1 MSGRASNT
9 KRHKHAHKAARPADF
24 SMASIPR
31 NNSDDASRGLEKAA
45 LAERPQR
52 YLLRLYV
59 TGSTP
64 ASARAIE
71 RVSKICEERLHGR
84 YELEVID
91 VYQKPALSK
100 DEQIIATPTLVRVLP
115 APLRRFIGDL
125 SKVDGILFGIDLREK
140 T

>member
-1 MSGRASNT
+1 MRGRASNAG
-9 KRHKHAHKAARPADF
+9 AHEAARSEYLP
-24 SMASIPR
+24 MAAILKR
-31 NNSDDASRGLEKAA
+31 NSDRAVRGLEKAA
-45 LAERPQR
+45 LAERPQQ

-59 TGSTP
+59 TGTTP

-71 RVSKICEERLHGR
+71 RVSKICEERLQGR

-91 VYQKPALSK
+91 IYQKPALAK

-125 SKVDGILFGIDLREK
+125 SKVDGILFGLDLREK

>member
-1 MSGRASNT
+1 MSGRASKT
-9 KRHKHAHKAARPADF
+9 GRFAHEAARSEDF
-24 SMASIPR
+24 SMAAILGR
-31 NNSDDASRGLEKAA
+31 DSDRASRGLEKAA
-45 LAERPQR
+45 LAERPQQ

-59 TGSTP
+59 TGTTP

-71 RVSKICEERLHGR
+71 RVSKICEERLQGR

-91 VYQKPALSK
+91 IYQKPALAK

-125 SKVDGILFGIDLREK
+125 SKVDRILFGVDLREK

>member
-1 MSGRASNT
+1 MAAILGR
-9 KRHKHAHKAARPADF
+9 D
-24 SMASIPR
+24 
-31 NNSDDASRGLEKAA
+31 SDRASRGLEKAA
-45 LAERPQR
+45 LAERPQQ

-59 TGSTP
+59 TGTTP

-71 RVSKICEERLHGR
+71 RVSKICEERLQGR

-91 VYQKPALSK
+91 IYQKPALAK

-125 SKVDGILFGIDLREK
+125 SKADRILFGLDLREK